1 MKEIIAN
8 GSKGHHKFTLTV
20 TQNENLTIIFNFVL
34 SPIQTGWDWNFSG
47 QPNKITYSIV
57 IGDTPYTGTIAI
69 YDGRSTVS
77 IKSDTLTIDTDVINI
92 SFSVT
97 DTTGQS
103 YTCGNASASGTME
116 IETGGK
122 LNIKVDGEWKKAKVY
137 IGIDGEWKK
146 AKPYFGINGVWKKG
160 K

>member
-1 MKEIIAN
+1 MAEISAN
-8 GSKGHHKFTLTV
+8 GSRGHHNFALTV
-20 TQNENLTIIFNFVL
+20 TQNEDLSISFNFVISSL
-34 SPIQTGWDWNFSG
+34 GGGWDWFGWGSS
-47 QPNKITYSIV
+47 ITYKINIHNKSYS
-57 IGDTPYTGTIAI
+57 GTMPDFDGYTTTIL
-69 YDGRSTVS
+69 
-77 IKSDTLTIDTDVINI
+77 KSDTLTIDADVINI

-97 DTTGQS
+97 DTTGQT

-122 LNIKVDGEWKKAKVY
+122 LNIMVDGEWKKAKVY

-146 AKPYFGINGVWKKG
+146 AKPYFGVDGVWKKG